1 MTIIHWRQIQS
12 YVYWLGV
19 IHRAQEELSKLV
31 YELNKK
37 FTEPLKQN
45 EVDAILRCVH
55 KALDKFLACEQ
66 GLRAGEFKRVSKEM
80 RDKGGYWYKNETLIE
95 RLDITLV
102 EQKYLKTII
111 SIDIKNYF
119 NIWGGDMKRRFY
131 KFVLLWVWGI

>member
-1 MTIIHWRQIQS
+1 
-12 YVYWLGV
+12 
-19 IHRAQEELSKLV
+19 
-31 YELNKK
+31 
-37 FTEPLKQN
+37 
-45 EVDAILRCVH
+45 
-55 KALDKFLACEQ
+55 
-66 GLRAGEFKRVSKEM
+66 M